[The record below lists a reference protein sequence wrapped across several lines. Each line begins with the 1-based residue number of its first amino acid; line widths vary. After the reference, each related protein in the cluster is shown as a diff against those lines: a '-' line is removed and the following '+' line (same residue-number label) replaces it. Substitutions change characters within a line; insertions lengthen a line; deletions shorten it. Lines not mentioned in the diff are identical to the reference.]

1 MTLFTLLP
9 LTGGCWV
16 LKMYD
21 VLFLFFIFFWDTGTQ
36 EVKKGIL

>member
-1 MTLFTLLP
+1 MILFTLLP

-21 VLFLFFIFFWDTGTQ
+21 VLFLFFIFFGCGTQ